1 MKDPINYFIFTSIIK
16 EFNKDMIETK
26 SEEKINSEIIVKK
39 KDNNIIEYKKNGR
52 ILKEC
57 LYKDGNSLYFST
69 INYTGDF
76 YSDEII
82 GFKFFYEN
90 KNLMLIKYPFNF
102 YPDFTFYDSKN
113 EDVLEIIK
121 KHLFEKIDY
130 SKNKISG
137 YKVYMYFYLYSLL
150 NSKKAELEKNKIV
163 LKIIDED
170 VDSFIPNYINEIS
183 KENKNEYIFIYVLL
197 LKNHTGTLFYINGK
211 FYLYDSSHS
220 FVLKLENIFKTI
232 AKKITIIN
240 NFIIQNL
247 GTCLFHNIVF
257 LETILS
263 YITKNDKETFIS
275 KINLIFESKEF
286 LFNYINRLNDLC
298 GGEKAKIIK
307 NSTKEESEDYFLLNK
322 DIYISKKSFK
332 FRLINYNNLFKLL
345 EIKPDKLVDLILKE
359 NLVYLNCFKINL
371 LYDELETLLEN
382 KIIDIDSK
390 VVKVYNEKFYKLKY
404 NETFLNDKVL
414 NNYYNYIVSKLNI
427 EESFK
432 LELKNKLKE
441 EIRQELDLNEIIFPE
456 KYTIKDKN
464 DVGVIIKL
472 MKENLQNEIY
482 LNNYYDEFK
491 YYNELHELI
500 LGQKESFIKT
510 KKEFVTKFEDF
521 NYKREITQISENKF
535 YEDIN
540 KNISQLENTLEEL
553 EVLIDVL
560 S

>member
-1 MKDPINYFIFTSIIK
+1 M
-16 EFNKDMIETK
+16 
-26 SEEKINSEIIVKK
+26 
-39 KDNNIIEYKKNGR
+39 
-52 ILKEC
+52 
-57 LYKDGNSLYFST
+57 
-69 INYTGDF
+69 
-76 YSDEII
+76 
-82 GFKFFYEN
+82 
-90 KNLMLIKYPFNF
+90 
-102 YPDFTFYDSKN
+102 
-113 EDVLEIIK
+113 
-121 KHLFEKIDY
+121 
-130 SKNKISG
+130 
-137 YKVYMYFYLYSLL
+137 
-150 NSKKAELEKNKIV
+150 
-163 LKIIDED
+163 
-170 VDSFIPNYINEIS
+170 
-183 KENKNEYIFIYVLL
+183 
-197 LKNHTGTLFYINGK
+197 
-211 FYLYDSSHS
+211 
-220 FVLKLENIFKTI
+220 
-232 AKKITIIN
+232 
-240 NFIIQNL
+240 
-247 GTCLFHNIVF
+247 
-257 LETILS
+257 
-263 YITKNDKETFIS
+263 
-275 KINLIFESKEF
+275 
-286 LFNYINRLNDLC
+286 
-298 GGEKAKIIK
+298 
-307 NSTKEESEDYFLLNK
+307 
-322 DIYISKKSFK
+322 
-332 FRLINYNNLFKLL
+332 
-345 EIKPDKLVDLILKE
+345 DLILKE

-553 EVLIDVL
+553 EDLIDVL